1 MDASPAQTVAT
12 RSANTQAATPI
23 IAIPVRN
30 EEGLIGACLT
40 AIGRQSNAPRPH
52 VLLLLNNT
60 TDRTAWVA
68 REAAACLRLGLTIL
82 EHDFPP
88 AEQTA
93 GHARRLAMQLAANR
107 AQPGGV
113 LLCTDADGR
122 VAPDW
127 LAANLFHIRRG
138 TDAVAGRA
146 LIDAADAAAIPAA
159 LHEADAR
166 EVAYATILD
175 QIACLL
181 DPDPADPW
189 PRHTEHSGASLCV
202 TLDAYHRCGGI
213 PAVSLGEDRA
223 FVAALRGIDARIRH
237 APEVVVTVSGRVVGR
252 ARGGMADTI
261 RRRLTAPDPFID
273 DALEPALDRV
283 RRLRVRRRL
292 RNARVDGGLAPDI
305 AAELCWP
312 VRRIEAALALPSF
325 GAAWAALE
333 ETCTALAPRPV
344 PTEALEAEMA
354 FAVRLRDGLLRAAL
368 PGEVLEAA
376 D

>member
-1 MDASPAQTVAT
+1 VDSGFSLT
-12 RSANTQAATPI
+12 AAAPDGAPI

-30 EEGLIGACLT
+30 EERLIGACLT
-40 AIGRQSNAPRPH
+40 AIGWQEAAPHPH
-52 VLLLLNNT
+52 VVLLLNNT
-60 TDRTAWVA
+60 TDRTARVA
-68 REAAACLRLGLTIL
+68 REAAACLPLTLTIL
-82 EHDFPP
+82 EHSFPL

-93 GHARRLAMQLAANR
+93 GHARRRAMQQAASR

-122 VAPDW
+122 VEPDW
-127 LAANLFHIRRG
+127 LAANLFHIRHG
-138 TDAVAGRA
+138 ADSVAGRVV
-146 LIDAADAAAIPAA
+146 LDAADAAAIPAA

-166 EVAYATILD
+166 EVAYATVLD
-175 QIACLL
+175 EIACLI

-189 PRHTEHSGASLCV
+189 PRHTEHSGASICV
-202 TLDAYHRCGGI
+202 TVEAYQHCGGI

-223 FVAALRGIDARIRH
+223 FFAALRGIDARIRH
-237 APEVVVTVSGRVVGR
+237 APDVVVTVSGRVFGR

-261 RRRLTAPDPFID
+261 RRRMTAPDPFID

-283 RRLRVRRRL
+283 RRLRLRRRL
-292 RNARVDGGLAPDI
+292 RLARDDGGLAPSL

-312 VRRIEAALALPSF
+312 VRRVEAALALPSF
-325 GAAWAALE
+325 GAAWADLE
-333 ETCTALAPRPV
+333 ENCPALASRPV
-344 PTEALEAEMA
+344 LTGALDAEMA
-354 FAVRLRDGLLRAAL
+354 FALRLRDGLLRAAA

>member
-1 MDASPAQTVAT
+1 MQASPVKMPAPQI
-12 RSANTQAATPI
+12 AAPV

-40 AIGRQSNAPRPH
+40 AIGQQSAVPRPH
-52 VLLLLNNT
+52 VMLLLNNT

-68 REAAACLRLGLTIL
+68 REVAAGLPLTLTIL

-88 AEQTA
+88 VEQTA
-93 GHARRLAMQLAANR
+93 GHARCLVMQQAADR
-107 AQPGGV
+107 VRPGGV

-127 LAANLFHIRRG
+127 LAANLFHVRHG
-138 TDAVAGRA
+138 ADAVAGRV
-146 LIDAADAAAIPAA
+146 LLDAADAAAIPVA

-175 QIACLL
+175 EIACLL

-189 PRHTEHSGASLCV
+189 PRHTEHSGASICV
-202 TLDAYHRCGGI
+202 TLDAYHRCSGI

-223 FVAALRGIDARIRH
+223 FFAALRGIDARIRH
-237 APEVVVTVSGRVVGR
+237 APEVIVTVSGRVVGR

-273 DALEPALDRV
+273 DALEPALDRL
-283 RRLRVRRRL
+283 RRLRLRQRL
-292 RNARVDGGLAPDI
+292 RRAQVEGGLVPGI

-325 GAAWAALE
+325 GAAWAVLE
-333 ETCTALAPRPV
+333 ETCTVLAPRPV
-344 PTEALEAEMA
+344 PTDALEAEMA
-354 FAVRLRDGLLRAAL
+354 FAVRLRDGLLRAAR

>member
-1 MDASPAQTVAT
+1 MDARPAKISASQT
-12 RSANTQAATPI
+12 AAPV

-40 AIGRQSNAPRPH
+40 AIGQQSDAPRPH
-52 VLLLLNNT
+52 AILLLNNT

-68 REAAACLRLGLTIL
+68 REVAACQPLALTIL

-93 GHARRLAMQLAANR
+93 GHARRLVMQEAADCVR
-107 AQPGGV
+107 PGGV

-127 LAANLFHIRRG
+127 LAANLFHIRHG
-138 TDAVAGRA
+138 ADAVAGRV
-146 LIDAADAAAIPAA
+146 LLDGADAAAIPVA

-175 QIACLL
+175 EIACLL

-189 PRHTEHSGASLCV
+189 PRHTEHSGASICV
-202 TLDAYHRCGGI
+202 TFDTYHRCGGI
-213 PAVSLGEDRA
+213 PAASLGEDRA
-223 FVAALRGIDARIRH
+223 FFAALRGIDARIRH
-237 APEVVVTVSGRVVGR
+237 APEVMVTVSGRVIGR

-273 DALEPALDRV
+273 DALEPALDRI
-283 RRLRVRRRL
+283 RRLRLRRRL
-292 RNARVDGGLAPDI
+292 RCARAEGGLVPGI

-325 GAAWAALE
+325 GAAWAVLE

-344 PTEALEAEMA
+344 PTDALEAEMA
-354 FAVRLRDGLLRAAL
+354 FAVRLRDGLLRAAR
-368 PGEVLEAA
+368 PGEALEAA

>member
-1 MDASPAQTVAT
+1 MDSPLNASPAQI
-12 RSANTQAATPI
+12 AAPV

-30 EEGLIGACLT
+30 EEGLIGACLA
-40 AIGRQSNAPRPH
+40 AIGGQSGAPSPH
-52 VLLLLNNT
+52 VVLLLNNT

-68 REAAACLRLGLTIL
+68 REVAASQPLTLTIL
-82 EHDFPP
+82 DHSFPL

-93 GHARRLAMQLAANR
+93 GHARHLVMQHAACR

-138 TDAVAGRA
+138 ADAVAGRV
-146 LIDAADAAAIPAA
+146 LMDAADAAAIPAA
-159 LHEADAR
+159 LHEADAH
-166 EVAYATILD
+166 EVAYATVLD
-175 QIACLL
+175 EIAWLL

-189 PRHTEHSGASLCV
+189 PRHTEHSGASICV
-202 TLDAYHRCGGI
+202 TLDAYHRCGGM

-223 FVAALRGIDARIRH
+223 FFAALRRIDARVRH
-237 APEVVVTVSGRVVGR
+237 APEVVVTVSGRVFGR

-283 RRLRVRRRL
+283 RRLRLRL
-292 RNARVDGGLAPDI
+292 RLRAAQARGGLVPDI

-312 VRRIEAALALPSF
+312 VRRIEAALGLPSF

-333 ETCTALAPRPV
+333 GTCAALASRPIPV
-344 PTEALEAEMA
+344 DALEVEMA
-354 FAVRLRDGLLRAAL
+354 FAVRLRDGLLRAAA
-368 PGEVLEAA
+368 PGEALEAA

>member
-1 MDASPAQTVAT
+1 MDVSTAEP
-12 RSANTQAATPI
+12 AATQIAAIDGVVPV

-40 AIGRQSNAPRPH
+40 AIGQQAHAPRPH
-52 VLLLLNNT
+52 VVLLLNNT

-68 REAAACLRLGLTIL
+68 REAAAGQPMTLTIL
-82 EHDFPP
+82 EHSFPLP
-88 AEQTA
+88 EQTA
-93 GHARRLAMQLAANR
+93 GHARRLAMQHAASR

-127 LAANLFHIRRG
+127 LAANLFHIRHG
-138 TDAVAGRA
+138 ADAVAGRV
-146 LIDAADAAAIPAA
+146 LLDATDAAAIPAA

-166 EVAYATILD
+166 EVAYATVLD
-175 QIACLL
+175 RIACLL

-189 PRHTEHSGASLCV
+189 PRHTEHSGASICV
-202 TLDAYHRCGGI
+202 TSGAYHRCGGI

-223 FVAALRGIDARIRH
+223 FFAALRGIDARIRH
-237 APEVVVTVSGRVVGR
+237 APDVVVTVSGRVFGR

-261 RRRLTAPDPFID
+261 RRRLTALDPFID

-283 RRLRVRRRL
+283 RRLRLRRRMRSAQL
-292 RNARVDGGLAPDI
+292 DGNLVPDI

-333 ETCTALAPRPV
+333 ESCTALAPRPV
-344 PTEALEAEMA
+344 ATDALEAEMA
-354 FAVRLRDGLLRAAL
+354 VAVRLCDGLLRAAP